1 MGNFA
6 RGLRCSHCGASY
18 ALQPLWEGCPACR
31 REDFVYSLEV
41 NYDEN
46 AQLEAASR
54 ALFDRPGGVWRFD
67 PLLPVAA
74 DTKITLEEG
83 RTALVDCP
91 RLANAAGVARL
102 LIKDESR
109 NPTWSHKDRA
119 NAVAVSD
126 ALARGAPAITLSSSG
141 NHGISAAAYAARAGI
156 ACVVFVLDS
165 APLVARST
173 IQAYGGL
180 VVATDMFGRW
190 QLMEEG
196 VRRYGW
202 YPLGGWTRTAYTG
215 NPYGSEGYK
224 TIAYELCE
232 QLNWQG
238 PDVVVVPTAGAE
250 VLYGI
255 HRGFADARRLGWI
268 DRLPRLVAAE
278 PAAGAPTYHAL
289 ERGLDYVP
297 RVDAAPTVAISIG
310 ASIGSYRGLLGVR
323 DSDGMGAAVSE
334 DEILGAYALLAR
346 REGLFVE
353 TSAAASVAAALQL
366 GRAGQLTRSS
376 TVVCI
381 STASGMKDPSTAE
394 RTLAVD
400 VPVIQPD
407 FDEFRRAVV
416 ATYGEPAAALLNPVS
431 ANAGG

>member
-6 RGLRCSHCGASY
+6 RSLRCTHCGVAY
-18 ALQPLWEGCPACR
+18 GLDPLWEGCAACR
-31 REDFVYSLEV
+31 REDFVYPLEV
-41 NYDEN
+41 QYDEA
-46 AQLEAASR
+46 AQGAAVSA
-54 ALFDRPGGVWRFD
+54 ALFERRSGGVWRFD

-74 DTKITLEEG
+74 ERKVTLEEG
-83 RTALVDCP
+83 QTPLVDSP
-91 RLANAAGVARL
+91 ALADQAGVARL

-119 NAVAVSD
+119 SAVAVSD
-126 ALARGAPAITLSSSG
+126 ALARGARAVTLSSSG

-156 ACVVFVLDS
+156 GCVIFVLDT
-165 APLVARST
+165 APIIART
-173 IQAYGGL
+173 LIQAYGGI

-232 QLNWQG
+232 QLAWQA
-238 PDVVVVPTAGAE
+238 PDVVIVPTAGAE

-255 HRGFADARRLGWI
+255 HEGFEDARRLGWI
-268 DRLPRLVAAE
+268 ERMPRLVAAE
-278 PAAGAPTYHAL
+278 PAAGAPTFHAL
-289 ERGLDYVP
+289 ERGLDFIPSVT
-297 RVDAAPTVAISIG
+297 AGPTVAVSIG

-323 DSDGMGAAVSE
+323 DSDGLAAAVSE

-346 REGLFVE
+346 HEGLFVE
-353 TSAAASVAAALQL
+353 PSSAASVAAALQL

-394 RTLAVD
+394 KTLGS
-400 VPVIQPD
+400 PMPLIPPD
-407 FDEFRRAVV
+407 FEAFREAARA
-416 ATYGEPAAALLNPVS
+416 AYGERADALLTDS
-431 ANAGG
+431 AATGR

>member
-1 MGNFA
+1 MGTFA
-6 RGLRCSHCGASY
+6 RGLRCSHCGA
-18 ALQPLWEGCPACR
+18 AFGLDPLWEGCPACR
-31 REDFVYSLEV
+31 RDDFVYTLEV
-41 NYDEN
+41 EYDE
-46 AQLEAASR
+46 AMQRSASSDR
-54 ALFDRPGGVWRFD
+54 GLFDGSGGVWRFD
-67 PLLPVAA
+67 PLLPVAEGP
-74 DTKITLEEG
+74 KITLEEG
-83 RTALVDCP
+83 RTPLVDCP
-91 RLANAAGVARL
+91 RLAADAAVARL

-126 ALARGAPAITLSSSG
+126 AVARGARAVTLSSSG

-156 ACVVFVLDS
+156 GCVVFVLDS
-165 APLVARST
+165 APLVART
-173 IQAYGGL
+173 VIQACGGI

-202 YPLGGWTRTAYTG
+202 YPLAGWTRTAYTG

-224 TIAYELCE
+224 SIAYELCQ
-232 QLNWQG
+232 QLDWQA
-238 PDVVVVPTAGAE
+238 PDVVIVPTAGAE

-255 HRGFADARRLGWI
+255 YRGFADARRLGWI
-268 DRLPRLVAAE
+268 ERLPRLVAAE
-278 PAAGAPTYHAL
+278 PAAGAPTFHAL
-289 ERGLDYVP
+289 ERGLDYIPPVK
-297 RVDAAPTVAISIG
+297 AAATVAVSIG

-323 DSDGMGAAVSE
+323 DSDGMGAAVTE
-334 DEILGAYALLAR
+334 DEILGAYSLLAR

-353 TSAAASVAAALQL
+353 PSSAASVAAALQL

-394 RTLAVD
+394 RTLAVE
-400 VPVIQPD
+400 VPVIKPD
-407 FDEFRRAVV
+407 FEEFRRAVH
-416 ATYGEPAAALLNPVS
+416 AAYGDRADALLEPPV
-431 ANAGG
+431 AQPA

>member
-1 MGNFA
+1 M
-6 RGLRCSHCGASY
+6 RCSHCGATFG
-18 ALQPLWEGCPACR
+18 LDPLWEGCPACR
-31 REDFVYSLEV
+31 RDDFVYTLEV
-41 NYDEN
+41 DYDEE
-46 AQLEAASR
+46 AQLGAPPSKAA
-54 ALFDRPGGVWRFD
+54 LDEPGGVWRFD
-67 PLLPVAA
+67 PLLPVAT
-74 DTKITLEEG
+74 DPKITLEEG

-91 RLANAAGVARL
+91 RLAAEAGVARL

-126 ALARGAPAITLSSSG
+126 AIARGARAVTLSSSG
-141 NHGISAAAYAARAGI
+141 NHGISAAAYAARAGMG
-156 ACVVFVLDS
+156 CVVFVLDS
-165 APLVARST
+165 APLVART
-173 IQAYGGL
+173 VIQAYGAI

-215 NPYGSEGYK
+215 NPYGAEGYK
-224 TIAYELCE
+224 TIAYEICQ
-232 QLNWQG
+232 QLDWQP

-255 HRGFADARRLGWI
+255 HRGFVDARRLGWI

-278 PAAGAPTYHAL
+278 PAVGAPTFHAL
-289 ERGLDYVP
+289 ESGLDYIP
-297 RVDAAPTVAISIG
+297 RVNVSPTVATSIG

-334 DEILGAYALLAR
+334 DEILSAYAVLGR

-353 TSAAASVAAALQL
+353 PSSAASVAAALQL

-381 STASGMKDPSTAE
+381 STSSGMKDPSTAE
-394 RTLAVD
+394 AQLAVD
-400 VPVIQPD
+400 VPVIEPD
-407 FDEFRRAVV
+407 FEEFRRAAGV
-416 ATYGEPAAALLNPVS
+416 AYGERAEALLQPPIREP
-431 ANAGG
+431 A